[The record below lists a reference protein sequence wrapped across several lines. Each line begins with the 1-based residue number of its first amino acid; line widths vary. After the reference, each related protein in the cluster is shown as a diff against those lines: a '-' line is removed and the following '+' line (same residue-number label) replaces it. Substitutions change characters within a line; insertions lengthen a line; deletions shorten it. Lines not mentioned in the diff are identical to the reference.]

1 MSLNNI
7 KSATLT
13 AIVLIATALF
23 SGLLYREYLALQKY
37 IIYIAENGKSA
48 LFYEQYINQR
58 IAFRLSTLFTSPRS
72 RTSTGDLCLRL
83 EQVNGMYGL
92 NLDGVNVRELEG
104 TLQTRDK
111 ACRNWISDIAALM
124 AIDDGIVKTS
134 RRFSFANYNSY
145 TFSNSRY
152 YLDFEH
158 NYIYSALLLNARRF
172 RYPTWLTKGAMHARR
187 QEIVSSLNIP
197 ASGLAYLLRGRSAT
211 SLIHRDPFSGR
222 NTFNLICPVFTSGSV
237 KGIVLTN
244 VEASDLAT
252 AFYTAD
258 RPLLWSSLS
267 LSVSDGSSGRNIV
280 FHLPWAGGPQI
291 VRRSIRLNDDFILH
305 INVPLWY
312 FCVSNLWLLAL
323 YTLTTLLL
331 CQYASYQLSRRRSL
345 LRDNVT
351 DALTGLYNRKLLT
364 GAFRRKIGGWLQRRI
379 AITMIAIDCDG
390 LKKINDTLGHHA
402 GDRAIF
408 LLGSAIAG
416 SIRKSDYAIRAGG
429 DEFMLILVDTC
440 EEKALRVVL
449 RIEEK
454 LKESE
459 AREPVAFS
467 WGSYQMAA
475 GDALEEAFIRADR
488 SLYQHKY
495 AKKAS
500 R

>member
-1 MSLNNI
+1 MLTHNI
-7 KSATLT
+7 KTATLG
-13 AIVLIATALF
+13 AIVLLSTAIF

-37 IIYIAENGKSA
+37 MIYIAENGKSA

-72 RTSTGDLCLRL
+72 RTSAGDLCRKQ
-83 EQVNGMYGL
+83 EHVNGMYGL
-92 NLDGVNVRELEG
+92 NLDGVNIRELEG
-104 TLQTRDK
+104 TLQTRDR
-111 ACRNWISDIAALM
+111 ACRDWINDVAALM

-134 RRFSFANYNSY
+134 RKFSFANYNSY

-158 NYIYSALLLNARRF
+158 NYIYSANLLNARHF
-172 RYPTWLTKGAMHARR
+172 RYPTWLTKGAIHARQ

-197 ASGLAYLLRGRSAT
+197 ASSLAYLLRGRSAT

-244 VEASDLAT
+244 VEASDLST

-267 LSVSDGSSGRNIV
+267 LAVSDGSSGRDIV
-280 FHLPWAGGPQI
+280 FHVPKGGGPNVI
-291 VRRSIRLNDDFILH
+291 NRSIRLNDDFTLH
-305 INVPLWY
+305 IRVPLWY
-312 FCVSNLWLLAL
+312 FFVSNLWLLAL
-323 YTLTTLLL
+323 YALTTLLL
-331 CQYASYQLSRRRSL
+331 CQYASYQLSRRHSL
-345 LRDNVT
+345 SRDNVT

-364 GAFRRKIGGWLQRRI
+364 DAFRRKISGWLQRRI
-379 AITMIAIDCDG
+379 AITTIAIDCDG

-416 SIRKSDYAIRAGG
+416 SIRKSDYAIRVGG

-440 EEKALRVVL
+440 EEKAHRVVL

-459 AREPVAFS
+459 AQGPVAFS
-467 WGSYQMAA
+467 WGSYQMVT
-475 GDALEEAFIRADR
+475 GDVLEEAFIRADR
-488 SLYQHKY
+488 NLYQHKY
-495 AKKAS
+495 AKKS
-500 R
+500 PR